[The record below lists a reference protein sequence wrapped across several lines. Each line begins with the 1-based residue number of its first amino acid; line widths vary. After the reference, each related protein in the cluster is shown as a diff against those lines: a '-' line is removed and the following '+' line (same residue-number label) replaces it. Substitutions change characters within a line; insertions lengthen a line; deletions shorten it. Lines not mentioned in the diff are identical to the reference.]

1 MPHLPPSPRLGPV
14 MAGSQQTVPGKDPGF
29 KGYSATHSAPQCP
42 GPVLDA
48 GQLSEVDVA
57 LALQGL
63 QAW

>member
-1 MPHLPPSPRLGPV
+1 